1 MPDLLTYRQEVY
13 RKIVHIS
20 SSGIAILLW
29 YFGKD
34 ALLPW
39 MLAAAILF
47 PILDYSRKY
56 YPFLKQ
62 SILSYLV

>member
-1 MPDLLTYRQEVY
+1 MPDILTYRQEVY

-34 ALLPW
+34 AMLPW
-39 MLAAAILF
+39 VLQLLF
-47 PILDYSRKY
+47 YF
-56 YPFLKQ
+56 PF
-62 SILSYLV
+62 